1 MRRVHEPRVSGFSL
15 PGEGKIDKQD
25 SNLQQAEVKIRSLF
39 SQWKEL
45 DDRLL
50 NLAGQRTWTHTLA
63 ELCRELQNLTES
75 LTELLETKPQLKK
88 MRRRPRY
95 SEQELI
101 ARKRRALMNPNQK
114 VRQLLLKDLEDS
126 FFKN

>member
-1 MRRVHEPRVSGFSL
+1 MRNSDPRKTGHTL
-15 PGEGKIDKQD
+15 PGDKKPDTGEGE
-25 SNLQQAEVKIRSLF
+25 LQQAETRIRSLF

-63 ELCRELQNLTES
+63 ELCRELQDLVES

-114 VRQLLLKDLEDS
+114 IRQLLLKDLEDS

>member
-1 MRRVHEPRVSGFSL
+1 MRRVHEPRITGFTL
-15 PGEGKIDKQD
+15 PGDKEIDKQD
-25 SNLQQAEVKIRSLF
+25 LNLQQAETKIRSLF

-45 DDRLL
+45 DDRLVK
-50 NLAGQRTWTHTLA
+50 LAGKETWTHTLA
-63 ELCRELQNLTES
+63 ELCRELQDLVES

-101 ARKRRALMNPNQK
+101 ARKRRALMTPNPK
-114 VRQLLLKDLEDS
+114 VRTLLLRDLEDS